1 MDLTGLPTFRFKFT
15 HVDHVQEVESGA
27 LFDRLVYA
35 DTNRC
40 VAVASTPGEDRFSE
54 NGLAPSTTS
63 DGGLVPGHAYAL
75 IAACS
80 RAKIRFQG
88 PLRHGASTP
97 ST

>member
-54 NGLAPSTTS
+54 HGLAPATTS

-80 RAKIRFQG
+80 RVEIKFQLDAMLF
-88 PLRHGASTP
+88 P
-97 ST
+97 